1 MKERMT
7 LDQYFTRPGSL
18 RLTDLS
24 KAIGVTKGRL
34 SQLRHSKDWPGSIA
48 LAVERA
54 TDGAVNASDLSPV
67 VREARATSQTAA

>member
-1 MKERMT
+1 MT

-34 SQLRHSKDWPGSIA
+34 SQLRHSKDWPAEIA
-48 LAVERA
+48 LKVEKA
-54 TDGAVNASDLSPV
+54 TGGVVNASHISPI
-67 VREARATSQTAA
+67 VRQARATAA